1 MMRGIPRIAVD
12 KNLPVYG
19 TNYTAKDV
27 ADLDHVCKWNP
38 DNYGLNQSHPG
49 AQAWYDAQLDLFAS
63 WGLDFLKVD
72 DMQTPFHSDEIAAYH
87 RAIAKAEAKYGRS
100 IDLSLSP
107 GGWVATSYV
116 DFLRENAQMWRISDD
131 LWDRWEDIYQQFA
144 RLARWA
150 PFQTTGHWADA
161 DMVPFGHIGLRAE
174 RGDDRQS
181 RLTLDE
187 QKTLLALWCMGRS
200 PLMVGGDLPTSNSDA
215 IALLQNPALREVL
228 AGSTNNRETVRERIF
243 GKWWDE
249 STYRGEFIVWSADAA
264 DWADGTRSAHH
275 GGHYAA
281 LFWTGSDTYEIG
293 RNIQLQSIVGLDARN
308 DDWTLADLYA
318 DAPGEPADVRLEG
331 LRLGSQGRRGRQPLH
346 QARLAYRLA
355 ARPVWRRQR
364 GLRQVRARRV
374 CDEALSRASPHHRQ
388 RLLRADRGLELLDL
402 VGLLPRELNVRAAE
416 VTIRGGLQINRTFQI
431 QLVDNRSGAQI
442 EDLAHGG
449 GDLAARHALLG
460 AEGFHVDG
468 HRIGNTNSVGDLD
481 LNLVGQTGAGKTTM
495 VNLLMRFYEIS
506 GGTISIDGIDTKSV
520 PRWNVH
526 DQFSMVLQDTW
537 VFRGTVRENI
547 AYSKKDVTDEQIVA
561 ACKAVGLHHYI
572 KIGRAHV

>member
-1 MMRGIPRIAVD
+1 MESGQLRPEPIP
-12 KNLPVYG
+12 
-19 TNYTAKDV
+19 
-27 ADLDHVCKWNP
+27 
-38 DNYGLNQSHPG
+38 PG

-72 DMQTPFHSDEIAAYH
+72 DMQTPVHSDEIATYH

-215 IALLQNPALREVL
+215 IALLQNSALREVL
-228 AGSTNNRETVRERIF
+228 AGSTNNRETIRKRIF

-249 STYRGEFIVWSADAA
+249 SAYHGSRRLLSRPTQPIGPMAHVPRITAA
-264 DWADGTRSAHH
+264 ITPRCSGPAATHTRSAATSS
-275 GGHYAA
+275 Y
-281 LFWTGSDTYEIG
+281 
-293 RNIQLQSIVGLDARN
+293 QSIVGLDARN

-331 LRLGSQGRRGRQPLH
+331 VGADRVITGTIPPQQRLGGPGPTLKPNLPPPTNLLNRPPESYGETCHECEHRKRTIPGSCSARKLVPGAFAGVLTCSLSVSVCSLLRLACVL
-346 QARLAYRLA
+346 Y
-355 ARPVWRRQR
+355 V
-364 GLRQVRARRV
+364 
-374 CDEALSRASPHHRQ
+374 LSVS
-388 RLLRADRGLELLDL
+388 
-402 VGLLPRELNVRAAE
+402 
-416 VTIRGGLQINRTFQI
+416 
-431 QLVDNRSGAQI
+431 
-442 EDLAHGG
+442 
-449 GDLAARHALLG
+449 
-460 AEGFHVDG
+460 
-468 HRIGNTNSVGDLD
+468 
-481 LNLVGQTGAGKTTM
+481 
-495 VNLLMRFYEIS
+495 
-506 GGTISIDGIDTKSV
+506 
-520 PRWNVH
+520 
-526 DQFSMVLQDTW
+526 
-537 VFRGTVRENI
+537 
-547 AYSKKDVTDEQIVA
+547 
-561 ACKAVGLHHYI
+561 
-572 KIGRAHV
+572 

>member
-1 MMRGIPRIAVD
+1 MAEHLKNAGWDTLVIDIDWYDPTARAHGYNDNAPLILDEYGRQLPDPVRFPSAAGGKGFGPLAAAVHELGLKLGMHMMRGIPRIAVD

-116 DFLRENAQMWRISDD
+116 TSCARTPMWRISDD

-161 DMVPFGHIGLRAE
+161 DMGAVRHIGLRAE

-200 PLMVGGDLPTSNSDA
+200 RLWSAAICPPATATPSRCCRIPRCVRCLPAPPITARPCANGFLANGGMRAP
-215 IALLQNPALREVL
+215 
-228 AGSTNNRETVRERIF
+228 TVRVHRLVRRR
-243 GKWWDE
+243 
-249 STYRGEFIVWSADAA
+249 SRL
-264 DWADGTRSAHH
+264 ADGTRSAHH

-318 DAPGEPADVRLEG
+318 DAPGESADVRLEG
-331 LRLGSQGRRGRQPLH
+331 VG
-346 QARLAYRLA
+346 
-355 ARPVWRRQR
+355 
-364 GLRQVRARRV
+364 
-374 CDEALSRASPHHRQ
+374 
-388 RLLRADRGLELLDL
+388 ADR
-402 VGLLPRELNVRAAE
+402 VI
-416 VTIRGGLQINRTFQI
+416 T
-431 QLVDNRSGAQI
+431 
-442 EDLAHGG
+442 
-449 GDLAARHALLG
+449 
-460 AEGFHVDG
+460 
-468 HRIGNTNSVGDLD
+468 
-481 LNLVGQTGAGKTTM
+481 
-495 VNLLMRFYEIS
+495 
-506 GGTISIDGIDTKSV
+506 GTIPPHG
-520 PRWNVH
+520 
-526 DQFSMVLQDTW
+526 VLW
-537 VFRGTVRENI
+537 VALDRR
-547 AYSKKDVTDEQIVA
+547 
-561 ACKAVGLHHYI
+561 
-572 KIGRAHV
+572 

>member
-1 MMRGIPRIAVD
+1 MTDLPQSLPQAWRPPMGWNSWDSYGTTLTEDELLANARFMAEHLKNAGWDTLVIDIDWYDPTARAHGYNDNAPLILDEYGRQLPDPVRFPSAAGGKGFGPLAAAVHELGLKLGMHMMRGIPRIAVD

-215 IALLQNPALREVL
+215 IALLQNP
-228 AGSTNNRETVRERIF
+228 
-243 GKWWDE
+243 
-249 STYRGEFIVWSADAA
+249 
-264 DWADGTRSAHH
+264 
-275 GGHYAA
+275 
-281 LFWTGSDTYEIG
+281 
-293 RNIQLQSIVGLDARN
+293 
-308 DDWTLADLYA
+308 
-318 DAPGEPADVRLEG
+318 
-331 LRLGSQGRRGRQPLH
+331 
-346 QARLAYRLA
+346 
-355 ARPVWRRQR
+355 
-364 GLRQVRARRV
+364 
-374 CDEALSRASPHHRQ
+374 
-388 RLLRADRGLELLDL
+388 DR
-402 VGLLPRELNVRAAE
+402 
-416 VTIRGGLQINRTFQI
+416 
-431 QLVDNRSGAQI
+431 
-442 EDLAHGG
+442 
-449 GDLAARHALLG
+449 
-460 AEGFHVDG
+460 
-468 HRIGNTNSVGDLD
+468 
-481 LNLVGQTGAGKTTM
+481 
-495 VNLLMRFYEIS
+495 
-506 GGTISIDGIDTKSV
+506 KSV
-520 PRWNVH
+520 V
-526 DQFSMVLQDTW
+526 
-537 VFRGTVRENI
+537 
-547 AYSKKDVTDEQIVA
+547 
-561 ACKAVGLHHYI
+561 
-572 KIGRAHV
+572 